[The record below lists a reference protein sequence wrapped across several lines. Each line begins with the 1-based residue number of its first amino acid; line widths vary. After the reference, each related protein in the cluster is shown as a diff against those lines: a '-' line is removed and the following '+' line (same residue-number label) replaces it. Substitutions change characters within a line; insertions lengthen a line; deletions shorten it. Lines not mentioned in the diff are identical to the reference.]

1 MPNLF
6 FGDMLPPRRAGR
18 LEAGDAESVLVG
30 TASPVSLRVERIDHH
45 LAPEGTVCI
54 GSFLGDRM
62 ISRCAV
68 PEETAQEF
76 LQMELFQRPVALAL
90 NVRQGGPGVEGS
102 VLALV
107 PASEAMEREDGKEQA
122 PWKRSVPGAG
132 YDDAVAEDQG
142 EGQLVGIFLGEVV
155 RFQEDRKHP
164 DNLVKEA
171 ADMLAGAVRGRIGK
185 VVDRVIEDLDPS
197 GPAGG

>member
-18 LEAGDAESVLVG
+18 LDAGDAESVLVG

-45 LAPEGTVCI
+45 LAPESTVCI

-68 PEETAQEF
+68 PEETAEEF

-90 NVRQGGPGVEGS
+90 NVRRGGPGVEGS

-107 PASEAMEREDGKEQA
+107 PASEAMDRGEEEDA
-122 PWKRSVPGAG
+122 PWKRSVPGSG
-132 YDDAVAEDQG
+132 YDDAVADEEQG

-155 RFQEDRKHP
+155 RFEEDRKHP
-164 DNLVKEA
+164 ESLVKEA

-185 VVDRVIEDLDPS
+185 VVDRVIEDLDRS
-197 GPAGG
+197 GPGGG